1 MSRRLS
7 HAERLAAGRRAARR
21 RINTEDRAWSTHS
34 SDKPDIGL
42 HLMGVLRDL
51 HRRLPASTALRVLSV
66 GSSSE
71 PQLPI
76 LQAACRGGVTLLD
89 VDAAALAQARA
100 AVAEHQLARG
110 APGERGHGPLRT
122 VVADMAA
129 ALADRRAAAALRHA
143 QLNGERQHLV
153 TFHHSLYY
161 VPRAGW
167 DAVVAATYH
176 ELLAPVSA
184 LHAVLMSASATGPS
198 TTTALYDRWAG
209 ACFGARNDQ
218 DLAAFGRRL
227 RRRRALPG
235 ADVRVATST
244 VYFDHDHFE
253 TFMGVVWMILLHPQV
268 HRFSP
273 RQQDAVTEWVYRHLW
288 SRHEPLV
295 QRQDHLVV
303 ARGGP

>member
-1 MSRRLS
+1 MIRRLS
-7 HAERLAAGRRAARR
+7 RAERLAAGRRAARR

-42 HLMGVLRDL
+42 RLMAVLRDL
-51 HRRLPASTALRVLSV
+51 HRGLPGRTALRALSI

-89 VDAAALAQARA
+89 IDTAARAQVRA
-100 AVAEHQLARG
+100 AVAEQQLARATAG
-110 APGERGHGPLRT
+110 PRHGPVRT
-122 VVADMAA
+122 VVADMGAV
-129 ALADRRAAAALRHA
+129 LADPRAAAALRHA
-143 QLNGERQHLV
+143 HLEGQRQHLV

-161 VPRAGW
+161 LPRAAW

-176 ELLAPVSA
+176 ELLAPGA
-184 LHAVLMSASATGPS
+184 AIHAVLMSASATGPT
-198 TTTALYDRWAG
+198 TTTALYARWAG

-218 DLAAFGRRL
+218 DLAAFGRAL

-235 ADVRVATST
+235 ADVRIATST
-244 VYFDHDHFE
+244 VYFDHDDFG

-288 SRHEPLV
+288 SRGEPLT
-295 QRQDHLVV
+295 QRQDHLIVT
-303 ARGGP
+303 RTRR